1 MNKHDQPE
9 TTDKN
14 QAPAAALDNFTSGSV
29 RSKDGTRI
37 GYIQIGQGQGVV
49 LVQGAM
55 GTALNFLQLAE
66 ALADKFTVYVPDRRG
81 RGLSPLPYGKDYCI
95 QKDIEDLQ
103 ALFTKTGARY
113 IFGLSSGAIVS
124 LQAAASLPF
133 IQKAAIY
140 EPPLFVNGL
149 PTALL
154 TRFEQEMNE
163 GRQSAALLT
172 AMQAT
177 QMGPAFFNFIPR
189 WLLEPL
195 ANRMMAQED
204 KQASS
209 ETITMRK
216 LAPTLRYDFH
226 LVAEM
231 NGKSENFKAISAEVL
246 LLGGGK
252 SPAFL
257 KADMDALENVLPQA
271 TRITFHGLGH
281 SAAWNYD
288 KQRNP
293 GGRPV
298 QVAETIGAF
307 FIRNSNERKY
317 NVKNKSI

>member
-1 MNKHDQPE
+1 MNMQIQPK
-9 TTDKN
+9 TAQAT
-14 QAPAAALDNFTSGSV
+14 QAPAAASNQAAIGSV

-37 GYIQIGQGQGVV
+37 GYFQLGHGDGLV

-55 GTALNFLQLAE
+55 GTALNFMQLAE
-66 ALADKFTVYVPDRRG
+66 ALAFNFTVYVPDRRG
-81 RGLSPLPYGKDYCI
+81 RGLSPLPYSKDYTF
-95 QKDIEDLQ
+95 QKDIEDLE
-103 ALFTKTGARY
+103 ALFNKTGARY
-113 IFGLSSGAIVS
+113 IFGLSSGALIA
-124 LQAAASLPF
+124 LQAALSLPS
-133 IQKAAIY
+133 IQRAAIY
-140 EPPLFVNGL
+140 EPPLFVDGL

-154 TRFEQEMNE
+154 TRYEQEMNA
-163 GRQSAALLT
+163 GKLSAALLT

-177 QMGPAFFNFIPR
+177 QMGPAFFKFIPH
-189 WLLEPL
+189 WLLERL

-204 KQASS
+204 KHADS

-231 NGKSENFKAISAEVL
+231 NGKYQNFRSIGAEVL
-246 LLGGGK
+246 LLGGDK

-257 KADMDALENVLPQA
+257 KADLDALEKVLPHA
-271 TRITFHGLGH
+271 TRLSFHGLGH

-298 QVAETIGAF
+298 QVAETIGEF
-307 FIRNSNERKY
+307 FIRNSNERK
-317 NVKNKSI
+317 